1 KYIAQKYEAWNTAS
15 SKLTASKPTS
25 AESERESRLKELRKT
40 CNSHE
45 KKLLNGVVDA
55 DSIRTTFADVHAP
68 VETVDAL
75 KTLTSLSLIRPEAF
89 TYGVL
94 STDKIPGLLLYG
106 PPGTGKT
113 LLAKAVAR
121 ESGATVLEVS
131 GSEIFDMYVGEGE
144 KNVKAIFSL
153 AQKLSPCVVFIDEAD
168 ALFGSRHGHSSRTAH
183 REIINQ
189 FLKEWA
195 DFKS

>member
-1 KYIAQKYEAWNTAS
+1 
-15 SKLTASKPTS
+15 TS
-25 AESERESRLKELRKT
+25 DSDNDRERLLGSLRKT
-40 CNSHE
+40 CNTHE

-55 DSIRTTFADVHAP
+55 KSIRTAFSDVHAQP
-68 VETVDAL
+68 ESIVAL

-131 GSEIFDMYVGEGE
+131 GSDIYDMYV
-144 KNVKAIFSL
+144 
-153 AQKLSPCVVFIDEAD
+153 
-168 ALFGSRHGHSSRTAH
+168 
-183 REIINQ
+183 
-189 FLKEWA
+189 
-195 DFKS
+195 